1 MPEPTAEDRR
11 AAAQEGFLGHLAGLL
26 SASAGYLQGRLQ
38 LLGLESKEAA
48 VHYAII
54 VGLLIAALV
63 VLVFG
68 YFFLCFFAIFGL
80 AALIEAFT
88 SARHAYIWVTLGMA
102 LLHIGAAV
110 GAVLYAK
117 ARFAEPMFTATINEF
132 KKDQEWLT
140 PQKSVN

>member
-38 LLGLESKEAA
+38 LFGLEAKEAT

-54 VGLLIAALV
+54 IALAIAALV
-63 VLVFG
+63 VLIFG
-68 YFFLCFFAIFGL
+68 YFFFCFFLIFGL
-80 AALIEAFT
+80 AALIGT
-88 SARHAYIWVTLGMA
+88 KHALIWVTLGMA

-117 ARFAEPMFTATINEF
+117 ARLAEPMFEATINEF

-140 PQKSVN
+140 PEKSVN

>member
-1 MPEPTAEDRR
+1 MPEPTVEDRR

-54 VGLLIAALV
+54 VALLVAALV

-80 AALIEAFT
+80 AALFHD
-88 SARHAYIWVTLGMA
+88 RHTWLWITLGMA
-102 LLHIGAAV
+102 LLHFGAAV

-117 ARFAEPMFTATINEF
+117 ARFAEPMFTSTINEF

-140 PQKSVN
+140 PQKNVN

>member
-1 MPEPTAEDRR
+1 MPEPTVEDRR
-11 AAAQEGFLGHLAGLL
+11 AAAQEGFLGHLTGLL

-48 VHYAII
+48 AHYVII
-54 VGLLIAALV
+54 VALLVAALV
-63 VLVFG
+63 VVVFG
-68 YFFLCFFAIFGL
+68 YFFLCFFAIFGI
-80 AALIEAFT
+80 AALIDT
-88 SARHAYIWVTLGMA
+88 RHAWLWVTLGMA
-102 LLHIGAAV
+102 LLHFGAAV

-132 KKDQEWLT
+132 KKDQEWLN